1 MIPKLIKFPHLSSEE
16 SDGDIDG
23 ETVELGNLESVL
35 ERGAGAVQVDV
46 LQSQR
51 LLRNKNNYFY
61 SIKIIFYLKFT
72 LRATALLMS
81 ATVWSSTRLR
91 T

>member
-1 MIPKLIKFPHLSSEE
+1 MISKLKFPHFSSEE
-16 SDGDIDG
+16 SDSDIDG